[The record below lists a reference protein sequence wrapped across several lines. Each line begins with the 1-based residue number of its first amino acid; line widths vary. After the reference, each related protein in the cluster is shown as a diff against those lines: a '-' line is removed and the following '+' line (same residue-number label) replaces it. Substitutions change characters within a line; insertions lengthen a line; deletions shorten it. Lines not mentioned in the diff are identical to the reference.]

1 MPYYRIK
8 IWLKKQQKT
17 IEGIRFL
24 DLWNIDVVLNE
35 MRKKSNEV
43 YGESY
48 VSDVEVQM
56 LSKNCSAVK
65 DYLSGVTKR
74 RDNKSKPN

>member
-1 MPYYRIK
+1 MPYYRIR
-8 IWLKKQQKT
+8 IWLKKQQNT

-35 MRKKSNEV
+35 MRKKSHEI

-65 DYLSGVTKR
+65 DYLSEVSKR
-74 RDNKSKPN
+74 RDNKSKRG